1 MGRNGF
7 LLHYQ
12 TTTAQQDPE
21 RLIGNLILY
30 ILYGR
35 SFSIKNT
42 YPPSRI
48 IAMDETSIS
57 NSMVF
62 NTTIPKKG
70 AKSVCLKTTG
80 HGKFMVSICLA
91 ARLDGTKLKPFGV
104 FCATNRKSK
113 S

>member
-7 LLHYQ
+7 LLHHQ
-12 TTTAQQDPE
+12 TTTAQEDPE

-35 SFSIKNT
+35 SFAIKNT
-42 YPPSRI
+42 YRPSRI

-57 NSMVF
+57 NSLVF
-62 NTTIPKKG
+62 NTAIPKKG
-70 AKSVCLKTTG
+70 AKSVYLKTTG
-80 HGKFMVSICLA
+80 HGRFMVSICLA
-91 ARLDGTKLKPFGV
+91 ARSDGTKLKPFGV
-104 FCATNRKSK
+104 FCAANRKPK